1 MKQITHREAEKL
13 ALADPRN
20 LKFEIECC
28 QAEWIA
34 KNSRHIAE
42 IETKRT
48 DKTYWGEYPKGW
60 KSAMLK
66 DSKEKA
72 KSDILRRF
80 LANKCREIDGV
91 LWLNDWQMICEME
104 KPTI

>member
-1 MKQITHREAEKL
+1 MKQITHKEAEKL
-13 ALADPRN
+13 ALADPRD

-34 KNSRHIAE
+34 ANSRYIAE

-48 DKTYWGEYPKGW
+48 DKTHWGEYPKGW

-72 KSDILRRF
+72 KSDIVSRF
-80 LANKCREIDGV
+80 IARKCREIDGA

>member
-1 MKQITHREAEKL
+1 MKQITHQQVEKL
-13 ALADPRN
+13 AWHPLD

-34 KNSRHIAE
+34 SNARYIAE
-42 IETKRT
+42 IETKRA

-60 KSAMLK
+60 KTAMFK
-66 DSKEKA
+66 EAEEKA
-72 KSDILRRF
+72 KSNLLTRF
-80 LANKCREIDGV
+80 ISRKCREIDGV